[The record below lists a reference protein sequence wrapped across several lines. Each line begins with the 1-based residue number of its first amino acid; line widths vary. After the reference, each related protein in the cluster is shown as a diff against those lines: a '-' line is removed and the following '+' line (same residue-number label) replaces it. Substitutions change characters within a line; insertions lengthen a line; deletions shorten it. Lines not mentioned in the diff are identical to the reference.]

1 MLFYWGWNVSC
12 DTEEILVN
20 SINPEDHRAIFPE
33 QKMNSAQH
41 FFFLLVNYPL
51 SKRVASFHQCLLL
64 IKSVVVAV
72 IYESGITVDWCTR
85 VAYNWVTLN
94 R

>member
-1 MLFYWGWNVSC
+1 MKG
-12 DTEEILVN
+12 
-20 SINPEDHRAIFPE
+20 INTKAHRAIF
-33 QKMNSAQH
+33 QKMKSNEALS
-41 FFFLLVNYPL
+41 LLVNYPL
-51 SKRVASFHQCLLL
+51 SKQVASFHQCLLL

-72 IYESGITVDWCTR
+72 IYESGISVDWCTR